1 MASKITDIVRN
12 TVDRLPVG
20 FVFTYEDILPEV
32 KTKEAVIKALNR
44 LVEAGRIA
52 KLSRGKYYK
61 PEKTPFGDLMPSQE
75 QVVKD
80 LLVENGKVV
89 GYLTGLSIY
98 NRLGLTTQVGNTIE
112 VGRNDVRP
120 NFKRER
126 YNIKIVRQ
134 KNTITK
140 ENYPLLQLL
149 DVLRYIKKIP
159 DTTPNLSVKRMTNVI
174 SEHTKDEL
182 KSMVR
187 LAMKYPPSTR
197 ALFGGILDEIGE
209 GEIAEPLLKSLNPIT
224 IYETM
229 GAAGTLTRSSKWN
242 LK

>member
-1 MASKITDIVRN
+1 MPSKVAEIVRVS
-12 TVDRLPVG
+12 VDRLPAG
-20 FVFTYEDILPEV
+20 FVFTYEDIIPEV
-32 KTKEAVIKALNR
+32 KTKEAVIKSLNR
-44 LVEAGRIA
+44 LVQSGRIA
-52 KLSRGKYYK
+52 KLSKGRYYK
-61 PEKTPFGDLMPSQE
+61 PEKTPFGVLMPPQE

-80 LLVENGKVV
+80 LLMENGKIV

-120 NFKRER
+120 NFQRER

-134 KNTITK
+134 KNIITK
-140 ENYPLLQLL
+140 ENFPLLQLL

-159 DTTPNLSVKRMTNVI
+159 DTTPKQSVKRMTTVI
-174 SEHTKDEL
+174 AEHTKDEL

-209 GEIAEPLLKSLNPIT
+209 GEVAKPLLNSLNPIT
-224 IYETM
+224 KYETN
-229 GAAGTLTRSSKWN
+229 GIAGVLSQSAKWN